1 MALRVGTSGWNSYMG
16 SVGKDGI
23 KAGNEVSNVAMK
35 GKETREGRQR
45 VGIGL
50 ARGRVVT

>member
-1 MALRVGTSGWNSYMG
+1 MG

-23 KAGNEVSNVAMK
+23 KAGIEVSNVAMK
-35 GKETREGRQR
+35 GKDTWEGRQK
-45 VGIGL
+45 VGVGL